1 MTLYPAGA
9 PHTAANA
16 EGDQTSMQKRGLR
29 VLMRLGVA
37 GFMVAALV
45 AVGSMQVSAQ
55 GNEVIVPIL
64 ELNGS
69 GVSGDATLTDNGD
82 GTTTIDVLVDG
93 STGDHPIH
101 LHSGTCAE
109 LGDVVVALNDVDA
122 DGVSIT
128 TVALPL
134 STIQDPEVGPHAINI
149 HLSADD
155 IATYVACGDVPT
167 TEVAA
172 TGGET
177 ETTATPATGVG
188 STVQEASSSLALMG
202 MIAAALVFVAG
213 MTLRRG
219 AVRIDR

>member
-1 MTLYPAGA
+1 
-9 PHTAANA
+9 
-16 EGDQTSMQKRGLR
+16 MQNRGLQ
-29 VLMRLGVA
+29 VLLRLGVA

-45 AVGSMQVSAQ
+45 AMGSMRASAQ
-55 GNEVIVPIL
+55 GSEVIVPIL

-93 STGDHPIH
+93 STGGHPIH
-101 LHSGTCAE
+101 LHSGSCAD
-109 LGDVVVALNDVDA
+109 LGDVVVPLNDVDE

-128 TVALPL
+128 TVNLPL

-149 HLSADD
+149 HLSADE

-172 TGGET
+172 TGGQT
-177 ETTATPATGVG
+177 DTSTATTTTPATGVG
-188 STVQEASSSLALMG
+188 STVQEASSTLALMG
-202 MIAAALVFVAG
+202 MIAAAVVFLAG

-219 AVRIDR
+219 AVRI